1 MGESYANPLKAR
13 WRTGPAFGLWFS
25 TSDPAIT
32 EYVCSTGVHW
42 IAWDMQHGLT
52 SDADLAGLFR
62 AALAS
67 GVAPVVRVG
76 ANDPLLIGRALDAGA
91 AGVIVPLVDTD
102 DEAAQAVRACRYP
115 PHGARSFGP
124 NRATLVMSS
133 LDPRVVEDVACIV
146 MVETAQ
152 GLANVEAIAAT
163 PGLDAILVGPSDLA
177 LGLGLDYDDR
187 TEPHRQA
194 VKRILDACTANG
206 IAAGIVLGSGDTAR
220 EHVAL
225 GFRFMSVATNIG
237 LMTDGL
243 ARELEV
249 ARGA

>member
-1 MGESYANPLKAR
+1 
-13 WRTGPAFGLWFS
+13 
-25 TSDPAIT
+25 
-32 EYVCSTGVHW
+32 
-42 IAWDMQHGLT
+42 MQHGLT
-52 SDADLAGLFR
+52 SDDDLAGLFR
-62 AALAS
+62 AALGS

-91 AGVIVPLVDTD
+91 AGVIVPLVDTA
-102 DEAAQAVRACRYP
+102 DEAAQAVRGCRYP

-124 NRATLVMSS
+124 NRATLVMNS

-152 GLANVEAIAAT
+152 GLANVEAIAAAR
-163 PGLDAILVGPSDLA
+163 GLDAILVGPSDLA

-194 VKRILDACTANG
+194 VQRILDACTASG
-206 IAAGIVLGSGDTAR
+206 IAAGIVLGSGETAR

-243 ARELEV
+243 ARELEA